1 MTTTKVKEETKTD
14 FSTAKKA
21 AEMEEK
27 PWWEKTGEEEVEK
40 EVISFCFEIFKK
52 CSLRQ

>member
-1 MTTTKVKEETKTD
+1 MKEETKTD

-40 EVISFCFEIFKK
+40 EVISFCFEI
-52 CSLRQ
+52 LAV